1 MDTSFTWKFL
11 TAVALVLRLTQEN
24 KVSKAAVN
32 AAPVVKPAIRP
43 LNLVERKAAPLIS

>member
-1 MDTSFTWKFL
+1 MDTSFIWKYL

-32 AAPVVKPAIRP
+32 AAPVVKPAMRP
-43 LNLVERKAAPLIS
+43 LEPMERKGGPLIS